1 MNEVLDEQRLRQ
13 QLKSSHKRLVRL
25 SGVFFQYY
33 RQQLDDIEHSGGGEA
48 LRVAAIP
55 TKAPSP
61 VSLQIRWCNSA
72 SSWRNCPSWTRNC
85 WPNYGLFQKS
95 YESAWNNCPMKKDG
109 TLNKMRILV
118 VEDNP
123 VNLELVLQLL
133 EDDYELLVAR
143 DGAEGLEMALK
154 EKPDLILLDL
164 SLPKKSGWEV
174 CQELQGQQI
183 PMVALT
189 AHAIKGDREK
199 ALAAGF
205 HAYVT
210 KPIDE
215 DLLFETIEKFR

>member
-1 MNEVLDEQRLRQ
+1 M
-13 QLKSSHKRLVRL
+13 
-25 SGVFFQYY
+25 
-33 RQQLDDIEHSGGGEA
+33 A
-48 LRVAAIP
+48 
-55 TKAPSP
+55 
-61 VSLQIRWCNSA
+61 
-72 SSWRNCPSWTRNC
+72 
-85 WPNYGLFQKS
+85 
-95 YESAWNNCPMKKDG
+95 
-109 TLNKMRILV
+109 RILI

-143 DGAEGLEMALK
+143 DGSEGVAMALA

-174 CQELQGQQI
+174 CQELRENLGEQAM

-199 ALAAGF
+199 ALECGF
-205 HAYVT
+205 QAYVT

-215 DLLFETIEKFR
+215 DLLFSTVERFLKR